1 MSEGTRKRELDLS
14 RARGRRGERE
24 EERQVEKF
32 VRSGS
37 YFCCFLFDVTERKRR
52 RYIYFVTEFASVSVG

>member
-1 MSEGTRKRELDLS
+1 MSEGTRKIELDLS

-37 YFCCFLFDVTERKRR
+37 YFCCFATERKRR